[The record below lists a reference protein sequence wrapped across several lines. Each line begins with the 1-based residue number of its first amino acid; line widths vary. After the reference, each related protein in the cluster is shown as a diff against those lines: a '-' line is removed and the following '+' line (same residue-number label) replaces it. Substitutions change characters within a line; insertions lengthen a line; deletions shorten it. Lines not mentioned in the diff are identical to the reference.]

1 MRPFDISTEVIDG
14 LTVLR
19 VSGDLDAA
27 EASTLSL
34 ALISAMASTGC
45 VVIDLSECD
54 FIDSSGIAAIVE
66 AWRGPNGPESRGRL
80 VLAGAS
86 DQVDRILRI
95 TGLDE
100 SIAIF
105 DTTSDA
111 LAALA
116 PEQPVEVRANER
128 SEARD

>member
-1 MRPFDISTEVIDG
+1 MRPFDTSTGIIGGVS
-14 LTVLR
+14 VLR

-27 EASTLSL
+27 DASILSL
-34 ALISAMASTGC
+34 ALISATASTGR
-45 VVIDLSECD
+45 VVVDLSECD
-54 FIDSSGIAAIVE
+54 FIDSAGIAAIVE
-66 AWRGPNGPESRGRL
+66 AWRGPDGPESRGRL

-86 DQVDRILRI
+86 DQVDRIIRI

-105 DTTSDA
+105 DGIDEA

-116 PEQPVEVRANER
+116 PDEPVAEL
-128 SEARD
+128 DPG

>member
-1 MRPFDISTEVIDG
+1 MRAFDASTEVIGG

-27 EASTLSL
+27 DASTLSL
-34 ALISAMASTGC
+34 ALISATASTGR

-66 AWRGPNGPESRGRL
+66 AWRGPDGPESRGR
-80 VLAGAS
+80 VALAGPS
-86 DQVDRILRI
+86 DQVDRIIRI

-116 PEQPVEVRANER
+116 PDEPVEVRANE
-128 SEARD
+128 

>member
-1 MRPFDISTEVIDG
+1 MRPFDASTEVIG
-14 LTVLR
+14 GVSILR

-27 EASTLSL
+27 DASTLSL
-34 ALISAMASTGC
+34 ALIGAMASTGG

-66 AWRGPNGPESRGRL
+66 AWRGPDGPESRGRL

-86 DQVDRILRI
+86 DQVDRIIRI

-105 DTTSDA
+105 DGIDEA

-116 PEQPVEVRANER
+116 PDEPVEV
-128 SEARD
+128 SE

>member
-1 MRPFDISTEVIDG
+1 MRPFDTSTGIIGGVS
-14 LTVLR
+14 VLR

-27 EASTLSL
+27 DASTLSL
-34 ALISAMASTGC
+34 ALIGAMASTGG

-66 AWRGPNGPESRGRL
+66 AWRGPDGPENRGRL

-86 DQVDRILRI
+86 DQVDRIIRI

-105 DTTSDA
+105 DGIDEA

-116 PEQPVEVRANER
+116 PDEPVEV
-128 SEARD
+128 SE

>member
-1 MRPFDISTEVIDG
+1 MRPFDASTEVIG
-14 LTVLR
+14 GVSILR

-27 EASTLSL
+27 DASTLSL
-34 ALISAMASTGC
+34 ALISAMASTGG

-66 AWRGPNGPESRGRL
+66 AWRGPDGPENRGRL

-86 DQVDRILRI
+86 DQVDRIIRI

-105 DTTSDA
+105 DGIDEA

-116 PEQPVEVRANER
+116 PDEPVEV
-128 SEARD
+128 SE